1 MNSRSHLDI
10 TLASI
15 QVFSNDGLLDMAELE
30 KLLQLAER
38 DSTYDEDEKRVLGK
52 IFSQAEQTKIDPAV
66 AQRIAHIRRTHAI
79 A

>member
-15 QVFSNDGLLDMAELE
+15 HVFSNDGLLDMGELE
-30 KLLQLAER
+30 KLLHLAER
-38 DSTYDEDEKRVLGK
+38 DSQYDEDEKRVLGK
-52 IFSQAEQTKIDPAV
+52 IFAQAEQTNIDPAV
-66 AQRIAHIRRTHAI
+66 AQRITRIRKAHAI